1 MSTLVLAGKSEI
13 LTDAIEPAAEMMGF
27 TPIFTGIF
35 LLAPLGEAAEV
46 MNAVRFGFHDKL
58 DLALASCSGSSSQ
71 TALLTA
77 PILVFVGMAIQQPM
91 DLLFCKFQVLAVI
104 LAVVAVNNTLN
115 IVPFAGFPAS
125 S

>member
-1 MSTLVLAGKSEI
+1 MSTLVLAGMSEI
-13 LTDAIEPAAEMMGF
+13 LTDAIEPATEMMGF
-27 TPIFTGIF
+27 TRIFTGIL
-35 LLAPLGEAAEV
+35 LLARLGEAAEV
-46 MNAVRFGFHDKL
+46 MNAVRFGLHDKL

-91 DLLFCKFQVLAVI
+91 ELLFCKFQVLAVI